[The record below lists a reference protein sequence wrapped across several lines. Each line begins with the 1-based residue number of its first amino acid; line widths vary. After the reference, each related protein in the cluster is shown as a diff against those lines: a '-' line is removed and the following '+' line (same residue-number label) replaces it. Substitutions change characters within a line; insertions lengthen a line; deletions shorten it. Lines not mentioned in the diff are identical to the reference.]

1 MGAQFVGAEHGGHM
15 FVGTQAADGGASV
28 ELRPAFPQ
36 TEVALVGPASTVQTP
51 LPCFR
56 TALDS
61 STEGVVIGIEK
72 DVTGVQAEVV
82 EAAEDLVH
90 ILRDEDVCG
99 QIRC

>member
-1 MGAQFVGAEHGGHM
+1 
-15 FVGTQAADGGASV
+15 
-28 ELRPAFPQ
+28 
-36 TEVALVGPASTVQTP
+36 
-51 LPCFR
+51 
-56 TALDS
+56 LDS

-72 DVTGVQAEVV
+72 DMTGVQAEVV